1 MRLMSEIKAAYP
13 QDQENNEF
21 RYIEPAWLNEVA
33 KGLTAGAVKHP
44 GETWR
49 TIPTKEHAWR
59 AVRHLIMYLMGDRSE
74 PHLVNASM
82 RVMMAFA
89 TSENEMG
96 QAK

>member
-1 MRLMSEIKAAYP
+1 MSEIKAAYP

-89 TSENEMG
+89 TSENEIG